1 MEKNIFKTAI
11 DQLNGV
17 AITDEKG
24 RYIYVNKSW
33 SAYMGY
39 ELEQI
44 KGMYVR
50 DIFPTTLVDEVLK
63 IGKTLVGQPFIM
75 YIMTKA

>member
-24 RYIYVNKSW
+24 RYVYVNKSW

-50 DIFPTTLVDEVLK
+50 DIFLQLW
-63 IGKTLVGQPFIM
+63 
-75 YIMTKA
+75 